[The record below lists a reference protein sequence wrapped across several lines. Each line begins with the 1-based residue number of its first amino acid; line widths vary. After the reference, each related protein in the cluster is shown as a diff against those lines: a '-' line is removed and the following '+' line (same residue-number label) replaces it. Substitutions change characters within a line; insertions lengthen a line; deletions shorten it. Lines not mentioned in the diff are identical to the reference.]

1 MPSTNASNLLCDE
14 NSDLKMSAGPTLTLG
29 TGHPNMDPQVLLLD
43 DSSET
48 ETDVD
53 LSVPEPDIVPDSGD
67 VHHHY
72 DELNV
77 EYNMT
82 QSTMGKQQLGYSSVF
97 IKIMSS
103 HMLMDGAGV
112 RIT

>member
-1 MPSTNASNLLCDE
+1 
-14 NSDLKMSAGPTLTLG
+14 MSAGPTLTLG

-53 LSVPEPDIVPDSGD
+53 SNVPEMVPDSGD
-67 VHHHY
+67 VHHHN
-72 DELNV
+72 DELNE

-82 QSTMGKQQLGYSSVF
+82 TTMGAQQLDHSSVF
-97 IKIMSS
+97 IKIM
-103 HMLMDGAGV
+103 
-112 RIT
+112 